1 MLSDSDLSSS
11 SEAEELAQQKREAE
25 AVFDKQ
31 RVTLSH
37 YFADQKNHK
46 RWVSKCTSRI
56 PEPPAHRSIK
66 KIAMAAS
73 EMQSMDFFFQLL
85 SKWAL
90 RAGLSLCRLAL
101 FSNQIV
107 AVKALTTTLC
117 VFQMSALD
125 MIYQSLKHISL
136 LKEMSVRWR
145 MIQESD
151 EKASSSSWAPF
162 ISRLANILTNK
173 VYFLNKYTAFGVNY
187 ALVEGAELDVEDQ
200 VNVPARLSTL
210 LANLNVSLQWVLMNP
225 CSVLNGTVRP
235 LIEEAHSIYLALTVV
250 LADLLENPDEPETL
264 QAAVARYE
272 RLVLRDI
279 IAQVKTRAEINVFD
293 DVSTF
298 PFSKD
303 SSRRSLFAARSA
315 AIRGKRRPWRGSS
328 WGAT

>member
-1 MLSDSDLSSS
+1 MGVEVHVADSRAAGAPVDQ
-11 SEAEELAQQKREAE
+11 EDRDGGVGD
-25 AVFDKQ
+25 AVDGLLF
-31 RVTLSH
+31 
-37 YFADQKNHK
+37 
-46 RWVSKCTSRI
+46 
-56 PEPPAHRSIK
+56 PAPIEVGV
-66 KIAMAAS
+66 AY
-73 EMQSMDFFFQLL
+73 
-85 SKWAL
+85 
-90 RAGLSLCRLAL
+90 RASLCRLAL

-272 RLVLRDI
+272 EERLVLRDI

-303 SSRRSLFAARSA
+303 SSRRSLSAARSA